1 MAKLGRRNGRVA
13 ANIPD
18 LEAAVLFT
26 ILSTVAEAVEDTNGL
41 LKSPKIGPVIVGLD
55 AFTYPG
61 CPGRGV

>member
-26 ILSTVAEAVEDTNGL
+26 ILFTVEDTNGL
-41 LKSPKIGPVIVGLD
+41 LKSPKIGPEIVGLD
-55 AFTYPG
+55 TFTYPG